1 MNLDERS
8 QWSVSQSSKC
18 LSKPR
23 GLGKEPQLISS
34 ITSLVY
40 GTASSESRLVGRG
53 IMLLVDGP
61 NQAKFAVTKEH
72 VSLPASSTTALFD
85 PGFFFLLLKKLRD
98 ICTT

>member
-1 MNLDERS
+1 M
-8 QWSVSQSSKC
+8 SQSPKC

-23 GLGKEPQLISS
+23 GLGKEPRLISS
-34 ITSLVY
+34 VTSLVY

-61 NQAKFAVTKEH
+61 NQAKFAVTEEH
-72 VSLPASSTTALFD
+72 VSLPTSSAIALFD

-98 ICTT
+98 ICTE